1 MESAMG
7 PLKYSGYA
15 GKGPYGR
22 LGAPAALVHVQ
33 RKSPNL
39 PVEPAVEKRT
49 VALQRQ
55 PDGILQCK
63 LAGITVAGGTFV
75 AFAGRGGGEQR
86 PENRKAVPV
95 PKRFARPARGHETK
109 GVATRTAATHGPDG
123 SGRMPCNAV
132 PRLRAS
138 FPVPARDRNQAG
150 MPQATPLNAI
160 SATALHRCAAPINR
174 SRP

>member
-7 PLKYSGYA
+7 QLKYSGYA

-22 LGAPAALVHVQ
+22 LGVPAALVQVQ

-55 PDGILQCK
+55 PDGLLHRK

-95 PKRFARPARGHETK
+95 PKRLAGPARGHQTK
-109 GVATRTAATHGPDG
+109 GVATPTAATHGPDG
-123 SGRMPCNAV
+123 CPVTPFLGSG
-132 PRLRAS
+132 PRFTCPPGTGTR
-138 FPVPARDRNQAG
+138 PVCHKP
-150 MPQATPLNAI
+150 
-160 SATALHRCAAPINR
+160 
-174 SRP
+174 RP